1 MGTDVQ
7 SLLEGVQKNK
17 WTMEKKK
24 GVPLAQGLDVSNF
37 LKDVP
42 RVPKF
47 VSEYETTSNHFP
59 KIL

>member
-24 GVPLAQGLDVSNF
+24 GVPLAQGLDISNF
-37 LKDVP
+37 LKDIP
-42 RVPKF
+42 RVPKSI
-47 VSEYETTSNHFP
+47 SE
-59 KIL
+59 